1 MIKGKSVIKFLAT
14 SLLYSSIV
22 CLVDFLIIY
31 FYLGDLNQIQESL
44 SFVMLLEGGIGLT
57 AGGAAVFYS
66 PMGAKISEVLFHS
79 KPWNAK
85 RQIETEKHALVWI
98 GTGIFLV
105 FSALLVSAV

>member
-1 MIKGKSVIKFLAT
+1 MIRGKSVLEFLAA
-14 SLLYSSIV
+14 SLLYFSIV
-22 CLVDFLIIY
+22 SLADFLIIY
-31 FYLGDLNQIQESL
+31 FFFGDPNQIKESL

-85 RQIETEKHALVWI
+85 RQIETEKHAMVWI

-105 FSALLVSAV
+105 FAALLVSVA